1 MTERL
6 LAQAFLRFQH
16 VTVRGPAVRGAARDI
31 AGPEVAGR
39 RPAVLCSAV
48 ELGGRFL
55 VELRL
60 GGESFESVAQ
70 FQTLTSR

>member
-1 MTERL
+1 MERL
-6 LAQAFLRFQH
+6 LSQALLRFQH
-16 VTVRGPAVRGAARDI
+16 VTVRGPAVGGAARHL
-31 AGPEVAGR
+31 AVSEVPGR
-39 RPAVLCSAV
+39 GPAVLRREL

-60 GGESFESVAQ
+60 GGESLAQ

>member
-1 MTERL
+1 VAARL
-6 LAQAFLRFQH
+6 LRQARLRSQD
-16 VTVRGPAVRGAARDI
+16 VTVSRPSVGCAARDLSV
-31 AGPEVAGR
+31 PEMTCRTAAMPRGE
-39 RPAVLCSAV
+39 L

-60 GGESFESVAQ
+60 PGESLAQ

>member
-1 MTERL
+1 MTARL
-6 LAQAFLRFQH
+6 LRQARLRFQN
-16 VTVRGPAVRGAARDI
+16 VTVSRPPMGGAARDLSVPEM
-31 AGPEVAGR
+31 AGCGAAMPRGE
-39 RPAVLCSAV
+39 L

-60 GGESFESVAQ
+60 RGESLAQ

>member
-1 MTERL
+1 VTARL
-6 LAQAFLRFQH
+6 LSQARLRFQN
-16 VTVRGPAVRGAARDI
+16 VTVSRPPVSGAPRHLSGSEVTGCGAAMPR
-31 AGPEVAGR
+31 GE
-39 RPAVLCSAV
+39 L

-60 GGESFESVAQ
+60 RGESLAQ